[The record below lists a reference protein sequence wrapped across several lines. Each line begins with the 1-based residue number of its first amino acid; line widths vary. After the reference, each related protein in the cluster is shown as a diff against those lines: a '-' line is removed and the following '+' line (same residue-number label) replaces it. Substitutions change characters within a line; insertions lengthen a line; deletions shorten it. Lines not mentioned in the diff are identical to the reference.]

1 MSGADQGL
9 EFCLA
14 QEADYEEVMSIST
27 DIYGGLD
34 YLPARYHAW
43 LREATRR
50 VFLAKKEGRVV
61 ALVSVSVVDD
71 GRTAVVEGLR
81 VAPAERGR
89 GIAGLVQRHA
99 LAAVK
104 AQFPTLTVQ
113 RSSRSGPLGPQV
125 LAKFRMICH
134 QAILVLHFKA
144 EELRP
149 TLAAAIARLKEGGWE
164 EPVRLEGAE
173 VKRVFL
179 DPRVVGEV
187 LPGGTITW
195 DWSPYQ
201 PTESNLEMLVTRGI
215 CWMAD
220 GREEPGVLSLSAA
233 PYQVPA
239 GVGHLRLNIDIF
251 GRDFPR
257 VRAQFLAQ
265 LSRGLEILQCP
276 VHCLVYLDPS
286 LWSDLQSFCMGSL
299 GLQNDRLIDGQK
311 LLEAEI

>member
-1 MSGADQGL
+1 MAGASL
-9 EFCLA
+9 ELEYCLA
-14 QEADYEEVMSIST
+14 QEADFEEVMAIST

-34 YLPARYHAW
+34 YLPARYHTW
-43 LREATRR
+43 LLEATRK

-99 LAAVK
+99 LAAMK
-104 AQFPTLTVQ
+104 SSFPCLEVQ
-113 RSSRSGPLGPQV
+113 RSSRSGPLGPEV
-125 LAKFRMICH
+125 LAKYRMICH
-134 QAILVLHFKA
+134 QGVLVLHFLA
-144 EELRP
+144 AELRP
-149 TLAAAIARLKEGGWE
+149 KLSAAIDRLKGWE
-164 EPVRLEGAE
+164 DPVRLEIRE
-173 VKRVFL
+173 VKEVFL
-179 DPRVVGEV
+179 DPKVVEKV

-201 PTESNLEMLVTRGI
+201 PLQSNLEMLVTRGI

-220 GREEPGVLSLSAA
+220 SRDNPSVLSLSAA
-233 PYQVPA
+233 PYKVPA

-251 GRDFPR
+251 GRDYPL
-257 VRAQFLAQ
+257 VRGQFLAQ
-265 LSRGLEILQCP
+265 LRRGLEPLQGP
-276 VHCLVYLDPS
+276 IHCLVYMDPS
-286 LWSDLQSFCMGSL
+286 LWPELRAFCKGEL
-299 GLQNDRLIDGQK
+299 GLQNGHLIDGQK